1 MSDET
6 QIGQAESAP
15 IEKDTQ
21 ESLSNSN
28 QPADVKAVTP
38 TPEGE
43 LPEEVKER
51 TKAEFE
57 KLKEANRLLKQEL
70 EASRPKPQSVL
81 ESLRPQGGQVDKKEI
96 ATLIEDNTD
105 LKGSE
110 VDDVIKQLVDEDNYL
125 DTDKLKKVLADNSRK
140 MSMAEQRAAK
150 AEEVAKMASEKV
162 TKFEETEQ
170 MKRVYQE
177 FPTLNPESEN
187 FDERFFQL
195 VRNEMIG
202 QLMENGQQDL
212 TAATK
217 KVMDIYRPGEAE
229 AKKLEAATTQREQA
243 SAGVSAAQGKA
254 DLNQEDLVNRTKKGD
269 REAIY
274 ARLQASGY

>member
-110 VDDVIKQLVDEDNYL
+110 VEDVIKQLVDEDNYL

>member
-28 QPADVKAVTP
+28 QPADVEVNTP

-105 LKGSE
+105 LKGNE

-150 AEEVAKMASEKV
+150 AEEVAQMASEKV

-212 TAATK
+212 TTATK
-217 KVMDIYRPGEAE
+217 KVMDIYRHGEAE

-274 ARLQASGY
+274 ARLQAAGY

>member
-6 QIGQAESAP
+6 KVGQPENVL
-15 IEKDTQ
+15 IEKETQ
-21 ESLSNSN
+21 EPMPSSN
-28 QPADVKAVTP
+28 QPADVKVTTP

-51 TKAEFE
+51 TRAEFE

-70 EASRPKPQSVL
+70 DATKPKPQSVL

-96 ATLIEDNTD
+96 ATLLEEKTD
-105 LKGSE
+105 LKGNE

-125 DTDKLKKVLADNSRK
+125 DTDKLKKVLSENSSK
-140 MSMAEQRAAK
+140 VSSAEQRAAK
-150 AEEVAKMASEKV
+150 AEEVAKMASDKV

-170 MKRVYQE
+170 MKRVYQD
-177 FPTLNPESEN
+177 FPTLNPEDEK

-212 TAATK
+212 SAATK
-217 KVMDIYRPGEAE
+217 KVMQIYRPGQAEAE
-229 AKKLEAATTQREQA
+229 KLEAATTQREQA
-243 SAGVSAAQGKA
+243 TAGVSTSGGKA
-254 DLNQEDLVNRTKKGD
+254 TTDQEDLVARTKKGD

>member
-274 ARLQASGY
+274 ARLQAAGY

>member
-6 QIGQAESAP
+6 QLGQAENVL

-21 ESLSNSN
+21 ESLPNSN
-28 QPADVKAVTP
+28 QPADVKVTTP
-38 TPEGE
+38 APEGE

-105 LKGSE
+105 LKGNE
-110 VDDVIKQLVDEDNYL
+110 VEDVIKQLVDEDNYL
-125 DTDKLKKVLADNSRK
+125 DTDKLKKVLADNSHK

>member
-21 ESLSNSN
+21 ESMSNSN
-28 QPADVKAVTP
+28 QPADVEVQTHA
-38 TPEGE
+38 PEGE

-202 QLMENGQQDL
+202 QMMENGQQDL

-254 DLNQEDLVNRTKKGD
+254 DLNHEDLVNRTKKGD

-274 ARLQASGY
+274 ARLQAAGY

>member
-96 ATLIEDNTD
+96 ATLIEDNTN
-105 LKGSE
+105 LKGNE
-110 VDDVIKQLVDEDNYL
+110 IDDVIKQLVDEDNYL

-217 KVMDIYRPGEAE
+217 KVMEIYRPGEAE

-254 DLNQEDLVNRTKKGD
+254 DLNQEDLINRTKKGD

-274 ARLQASGY
+274 ARLQAAGY